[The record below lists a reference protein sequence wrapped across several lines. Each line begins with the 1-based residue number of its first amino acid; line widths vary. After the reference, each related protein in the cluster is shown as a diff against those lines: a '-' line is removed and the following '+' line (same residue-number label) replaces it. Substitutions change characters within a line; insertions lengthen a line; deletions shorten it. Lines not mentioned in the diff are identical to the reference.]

1 VNVSTAAA
9 SPVSK
14 WLVTIAGMSGAISM
28 VLSSTIANVAVPTV
42 MGAFGVGQDQ
52 AQWLATGFVATMVAS
67 QLLSAWFAR
76 ALGVRGAFLVVDMV
90 FFAGTAIAVL
100 SPSMEMLI
108 LGRVLQGF
116 SAGVVQPMIMAL
128 IFTQFPADRRGQA
141 MAIHGMGIQIAPM
154 LGPMIGGMVI
164 DTLGWREI
172 FLVPVPVCVV
182 ALFLGMLYLPGRD
195 EEGPL
200 PKFDWLGYSL
210 LVAALATLLFAGANG
225 QRFGWDSNTIVATAT
240 VGVASAVTFVW
251 LQLRSSSP
259 LLDFS
264 LFRIPQFTS
273 AVIVA
278 FVFGFGNFASNYLI
292 PVTVQEVQ
300 GLTPFL
306 SGLLLVPAGLIVIS
320 GTSVFGRVAD
330 FLPANLMVMSGL
342 CLFALGNYLMSETDA
357 NTTFFAFATMIVVAR
372 FGMALIIPSLNA
384 SALRALSAE
393 QLHRGSGTINFLRQL
408 GGSCGV
414 TVLVVFIEQRTQFHV
429 EAMADTQTFDNTTTR
444 ALLDRVRDL
453 LAEWGVP
460 AVVQDPGALHYLNEM
475 IEAQAHARGFTD
487 GFLMIAIVFVLA
499 VIPAW
504 SLGKARRRPGPPR
517 EQDAEA

>member
-1 VNVSTAAA
+1 
-9 SPVSK
+9 
-14 WLVTIAGMSGAISM
+14 
-28 VLSSTIANVAVPTV
+28 
-42 MGAFGVGQDQ
+42 
-52 AQWLATGFVATMVAS
+52 
-67 QLLSAWFAR
+67 
-76 ALGVRGAFLVVDMV
+76 
-90 FFAGTAIAVL
+90 
-100 SPSMEMLI
+100 
-108 LGRVLQGF
+108 
-116 SAGVVQPMIMAL
+116 
-128 IFTQFPADRRGQA
+128 
-141 MAIHGMGIQIAPM
+141 
-154 LGPMIGGMVI
+154 
-164 DTLGWREI
+164 
-172 FLVPVPVCVV
+172 
-182 ALFLGMLYLPGRD
+182 
-195 EEGPL
+195 
-200 PKFDWLGYSL
+200 
-210 LVAALATLLFAGANG
+210 
-225 QRFGWDSNTIVATAT
+225 
-240 VGVASAVTFVW
+240 
-251 LQLRSSSP
+251 
-259 LLDFS
+259 
-264 LFRIPQFTS
+264 
-273 AVIVA
+273 
-278 FVFGFGNFASNYLI
+278 
-292 PVTVQEVQ
+292 VQEVQ

-429 EAMADTQTFDNTTTR
+429 EAMADTQTFDNTSTR

>member
-1 VNVSTAAA
+1 
-9 SPVSK
+9 
-14 WLVTIAGMSGAISM
+14 
-28 VLSSTIANVAVPTV
+28 
-42 MGAFGVGQDQ
+42 
-52 AQWLATGFVATMVAS
+52 
-67 QLLSAWFAR
+67 
-76 ALGVRGAFLVVDMV
+76 
-90 FFAGTAIAVL
+90 
-100 SPSMEMLI
+100 
-108 LGRVLQGF
+108 
-116 SAGVVQPMIMAL
+116 
-128 IFTQFPADRRGQA
+128 
-141 MAIHGMGIQIAPM
+141 
-154 LGPMIGGMVI
+154 
-164 DTLGWREI
+164 
-172 FLVPVPVCVV
+172 
-182 ALFLGMLYLPGRD
+182 
-195 EEGPL
+195 
-200 PKFDWLGYSL
+200 
-210 LVAALATLLFAGANG
+210 
-225 QRFGWDSNTIVATAT
+225 
-240 VGVASAVTFVW
+240 VTFVW

-460 AVVQDPGALHYLNEM
+460 TVVQDPGALHYLNEM

-517 EQDAEA
+517 EQDADA